1 MKLLRDD
8 GATVC
13 ERCAL
18 ADNSWTRLKGLLG
31 RRSLDDGEGLLIR
44 PTGSIHMF
52 FMRFPIDA
60 IFLDR
65 ELRILKVVPDLKP
78 WRMAARRGAKQV
90 LEIAAGEAERR
101 GLEPGTQLVLRKEE
115 GESPPN
121 ARKGTKGIAIFLAA
135 VPRVTSR
142 NTAATKPA
150 SNPTTKAAT
159 TEAPRPAPRSMASFT
174 SPIPMPAGWRRRGR
188 NSRSPAPSVARTN
201 SSQRSGKRTS
211 WQITTTP
218 VAGSTMRLGTMRCS
232 MSIAVRTTSTPPNS
246 APTSASP
253 PKPKRRKQSAATKH
267 TPAAIQARLPARRSP
282 GRDAWPRGSL
292 RGTRAMSISEELGE
306 RRRPRQRDRRR
317 RRQR

>member
-44 PTGSIHMF
+44 PTGTIHMF

-65 ELRILKVVPDLKP
+65 ELRILKIVPDLKP

-115 GESPPN
+115 GE
-121 ARKGTKGIAIFLAA
+121 
-135 VPRVTSR
+135 
-142 NTAATKPA
+142 KPA
-150 SNPTTKAAT
+150 
-159 TEAPRPAPRSMASFT
+159 
-174 SPIPMPAGWRRRGR
+174 
-188 NSRSPAPSVARTN
+188 
-201 SSQRSGKRTS
+201 
-211 WQITTTP
+211 
-218 VAGSTMRLGTMRCS
+218 
-232 MSIAVRTTSTPPNS
+232 
-246 APTSASP
+246 
-253 PKPKRRKQSAATKH
+253 
-267 TPAAIQARLPARRSP
+267 
-282 GRDAWPRGSL
+282 
-292 RGTRAMSISEELGE
+292 E
-306 RRRPRQRDRRR
+306 R
-317 RRQR
+317 